1 MNDNSLKKEINKY
14 LKEIKNNLLISKARK
29 KFIKTLKESI
39 YEYMENNPDADI
51 KSIIEN
57 FGTPDEIA
65 NSFAAIIN
73 YREINKHTHIKRIIL
88 SGILILLS
96 ITVIYLSAAFIDVHR
111 SANGY
116 SATTVTENI
125 MDGDSI

>member
-1 MNDNSLKKEINKY
+1 MNNNSLKKEINKY
-14 LKEIKNNLLISKARK
+14 LKEIKSNLLISKARK

-39 YEYMENNPDADI
+39 YEYTEANPDADI
-51 KSIIEN
+51 NSIIKN

-65 NSFAAIIN
+65 NSFAATIN
-73 YREINKHTHIKRIIL
+73 YREINKHTHIKRIIF

-96 ITVIYLSAAFIDVHR
+96 IVVIYLSAAFIDVHR

-116 SATTVTENI
+116 GVTSMSEDVCCDI
-125 MDGDSI
+125 T